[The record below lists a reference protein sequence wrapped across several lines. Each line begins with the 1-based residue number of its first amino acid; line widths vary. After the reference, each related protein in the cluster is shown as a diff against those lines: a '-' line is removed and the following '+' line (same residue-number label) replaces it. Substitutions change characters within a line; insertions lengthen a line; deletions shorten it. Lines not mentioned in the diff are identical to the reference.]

1 MTDKLL
7 KRTRRDVLKVAA
19 GLPLALS
26 TGFAAPAI
34 AQSRKKV
41 TLVYAIQTIDS
52 TADGFFAAIPQG
64 LGFYAEEGL
73 EVDIQTVAGSAAAV
87 NLLAN
92 GRANFTTHGTAGL
105 FTGVDKGVPMKGFI
119 CQIPDY
125 FISIAVDRTGPIQTF
140 DQLKGKT
147 IGVPAASGSPVV
159 VTKSVMKAHGWD
171 PEKDVEF
178 LAVGS
183 SLPALDA
190 MKRGRVQALVAFD
203 SPFALFEFNG
213 GDFRYFR
220 PPPMSTLGFAHT
232 TNTLLSTIEKEPAM
246 VAGLGRAMA
255 KSIIYMAA
263 AQPEELAKLHFKVFP
278 ATKPTGMADD
288 QIFKLDALRLKAR
301 TSFMRMQQ
309 RVVDRT
315 EKLGDATDAEVDG
328 QRDLLLLGG
337 EIQTSRPASQF
348 FTRQFIDEFNKIDV
362 PGLVAKAKAFRA

>member
-1 MTDKLL
+1 MTDKLR

-190 MKRGRVQALVAFD
+190 MKRGRVKPS
-203 SPFALFEFNG
+203 SPSTRRSRCSSSTAAISATSV
-213 GDFRYFR
+213 RR
-220 PPPMSTLGFAHT
+220 PCRRSA
-232 TNTLLSTIEKEPAM
+232 S
-246 VAGLGRAMA
+246 
-255 KSIIYMAA
+255 
-263 AQPEELAKLHFKVFP
+263 
-278 ATKPTGMADD
+278 PTRPTP
-288 QIFKLDALRLKAR
+288 FSPRSR
-301 TSFMRMQQ
+301 R
-309 RVVDRT
+309 
-315 EKLGDATDAEVDG
+315 
-328 QRDLLLLGG
+328 
-337 EIQTSRPASQF
+337 SRPWS
-348 FTRQFIDEFNKIDV
+348 RV
-362 PGLVAKAKAFRA
+362 SVARWRSRSSTWRRRSRKS